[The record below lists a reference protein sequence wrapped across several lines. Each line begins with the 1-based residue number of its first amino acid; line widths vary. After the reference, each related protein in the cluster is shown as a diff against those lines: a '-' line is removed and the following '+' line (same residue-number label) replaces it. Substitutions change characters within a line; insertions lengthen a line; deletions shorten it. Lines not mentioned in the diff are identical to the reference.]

1 MKRFMSTALTVILIT
16 LYLPAK
22 TYAATDGC
30 PETWKIPELTF
41 RMSGSDFQKFFSRT
55 YKPIIKNGATEFS
68 FDNSNWQKSNIGVF
82 PIQDPNIS
90 EENRAYFLNNQI
102 RSLILSG
109 SEPKYGDDG
118 IINGNL
124 QLIKYNQ
131 VYIKTPLIVEKK
143 DCKPFTFFFNGVFE
157 TPKIVYKDFSQDFL
171 KISNFFR
178 DYQSAEKAKNNY
190 DKCLTD
196 WKSLSLKKDKIIE
209 VQKSCYLGPIFPIK
223 GDADQTIF
231 LSLIP
236 YGNKCLK
243 FYQGNS
249 NRSDGWQ
256 LAQGANCKFAVIN
269 PSDWNFYSTRTNDAN
284 FPKTIIIYEE
294 ILIKNT
300 SSTKLNLNDSKITI
314 VCTKGSS
321 TKKVT
326 GTNPKCPKGFKKD

>member
-1 MKRFMSTALTVILIT
+1 MKRFISTALTVILIT

-41 RMSGSDFQKFFSRT
+41 QMSGSDFQKYFSRT
-55 YKPIIKNGATEFS
+55 YEQIIKNGVTEFS

-124 QLIKYNQ
+124 ELLKYNQ
-131 VYIKTPLIVEKK
+131 VYIKTPLTVEKK
-143 DCKPFTFFFNGVFE
+143 DCKPFTFFFTGVFE

-171 KISNFFR
+171 KINNFFR

-209 VQKSCYLGPIFPIK
+209 VQKSCYLGPIFPVK
-223 GDADQTIF
+223 GDADRTIF

-236 YGNKCLK
+236 FGKECLK

-256 LAQGANCKFAVIN
+256 LAEGSNCKFAVIN
-269 PSDWNFYSTRTNDAN
+269 PSDWNSYSTRTNDAN
-284 FPKTIIIYEE
+284 FPKSIIIYDE
-294 ILIKNT
+294 ILIKGPA
-300 SSTKLNLNDSKITI
+300 STKSKLNDSKITI
-314 VCTKGSS
+314 TCIKGKIA
-321 TKKVT
+321 KKVV
-326 GTNPKCPKGFKKD
+326 GVNPKCPAGFKKK